1 MHGHSSADREAD
13 LTLNGNDLYEVG
25 IPLTLSHGHLLDFEH
40 RNDADH
46 GAACREWQ
54 GRRVT
59 LRTGHVVSLSLL
71 CLQANEIQRYADK
84 CAPLNREDAWL
95 EVYCFHA
102 ARFASA
108 RMVEHCQN
116 RLAFAEADL
125 RRTRRDSYHYAEVV
139 EQRQRE
145 LGAAED
151 LVFDLW
157 YEEAAPGSAV
167 AA

>member
-1 MHGHSSADREAD
+1 MSNTKVAD

-25 IPLTLSHGHLLDFEH
+25 VPLTLSHGHLLDYEH
-40 RNDADH
+40 RTDADH

-59 LRTGHVVSLSLL
+59 LRTGHVVELSLL
-71 CLQANEIQRYADK
+71 CLQANEMQRYTDK
-84 CAPLNREDAWL
+84 CAPLNREEAWL
-95 EVYCFHA
+95 EVYCYHA
-102 ARFASA
+102 ARLASA
-108 RMVEHCQN
+108 RRVEHCRY
-116 RLAFAEADL
+116 RLERAEADL
-125 RRTRRDSYHYAEVV
+125 RQTRRDSYHYAEVV

-157 YEEAAPGSAV
+157 FDETATAKQV